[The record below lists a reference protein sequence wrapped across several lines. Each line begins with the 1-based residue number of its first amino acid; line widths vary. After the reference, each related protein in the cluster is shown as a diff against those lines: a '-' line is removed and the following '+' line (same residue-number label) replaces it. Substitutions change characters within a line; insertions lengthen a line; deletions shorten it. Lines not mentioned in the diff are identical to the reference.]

1 MTLTILDQAGSAY
14 QVVAGTLVADGR
26 PHLLVAPLGGEQ
38 ASYPLR
44 VAAITAAFAAAA
56 APWSGLALTLSG
68 LPLAGWTERGKLGR
82 PGRPASQVQSR
93 SQATGQRTSRVRRR
107 RSPSTPAAA
116 DTSQLTVSPPP
127 PQVPPVSGQL
137 ALLPRA
143 APVAAIPAIA
153 TRAFMD
159 ANSLAIGAVVPAFEE
174 GAQVP
179 LQIVAEVTS
188 FPTVTAPGGAL
199 ITDLGSLQEYL
210 ARQSLPPLPVT
221 QWWLA
226 TAGGGVPPSL
236 TAAVPAGTDITSA
249 AALATATASDT
260 LSAAPQQALLA
271 MAAAAALL
279 AITGF
284 WVSIAADVRRRRGE
298 TALLA
303 ALGVTRREAALQLCL
318 EKLLL
323 SLPSAVLGVLL
334 GTLVAWL
341 LVPAVT
347 LTPAAQLPTP
357 PAVTVYDLPQAIA
370 LALAVAVLPAVAAA
384 LAATRRPDPAA
395 ELRAAEAEAVT
406 WEAGRA

>member
-1 MTLTILDQAGSAY
+1 MDTN
-14 QVVAGTLVADGR
+14 
-26 PHLLVAPLGGEQ
+26 
-38 ASYPLR
+38 
-44 VAAITAAFAAAA
+44 
-56 APWSGLALTLSG
+56 
-68 LPLAGWTERGKLGR
+68 
-82 PGRPASQVQSR
+82 
-93 SQATGQRTSRVRRR
+93 
-107 RSPSTPAAA
+107 ST
-116 DTSQLTVSPPP
+116 
-127 PQVPPVSGQL
+127 
-137 ALLPRA
+137 
-143 APVAAIPAIA
+143 
-153 TRAFMD
+153 
-159 ANSLAIGAVVPAFEE
+159 AIGSIVPAFVS

-179 LQIVAEVTS
+179 LRIVAEVTS

-199 ITDLGSLQEYL
+199 IADLGSVQEDL

-249 AALATATASDT
+249 AALATAAGSDT

-271 MAAAAALL
+271 LAAAAALL

-303 ALGVTRREAALQLCL
+303 ALGVTRRGAALQLCL

-323 SLPSAVLGVLL
+323 SLPAAALGVLL

-357 PAVTVYDLPQAIA
+357 PAVTVADLPQAIA
-370 LALAVAVLPAVAAA
+370 FALAVAVLPAVTAA
-384 LAATRRPDPAA
+384 LVATRRPDPAA
-395 ELRAAEAEAVT
+395 ELRAAEEA
-406 WEAGRA
+406 